1 MLVSLALVLAPAL
14 TPRNSRLKD
23 AMAQLD
29 GALKSLDTDTAEKGV
44 VTEGI
49 MGASS
54 EQSNALQPASEPAVR
69 LPSLDSAPLQQ
80 PPAAAAAAEELAPL
94 AQLPAAAVALRGAAT
109 AQQSSEAPLLEVPQT
124 TTPLAAAAKLEA
136 NEALPTTTEWED
148 WEAQRHDEEGATDEG
163 HAEDRW
169 RTDGAPIPFPVPV
182 SSPEPPPSPEP
193 VPTPDARAAR
203 VKMKQPQPAA
213 DVKSR
218 LDEWRGRAAESTTP
232 ITVLLLSDRVLP
244 VQVAFGSI
252 LLNTNSSLKLFVIGE
267 NITGLQE
274 QLEDTLP
281 LRTDQNLSVI
291 AMADA
296 EAEIA
301 HLHPPWMSADY
312 GQSINN
318 ASWRTSRTILQRE
331 WDHDPMHSTRF
342 NVLRFYVPY
351 LKAFADTEVL
361 LFMDADVIVTGDVA
375 QLAYAPVPP
384 EAVVVGQC
392 DNFAWAE
399 ECQRF
404 MFFED
409 GRDWTSL
416 SATLYLQNDLL
427 ARNASQVKVDA
438 QGRSYEPSL
447 DACPHCDE
455 ALCGPELDDHHR
467 FLKMLYATRNE
478 GEEIDF
484 TEQPVWNFG
493 LTRLNLT
500 AWKQYRMTETYRWW
514 LTQNAESHI
523 FPEDSLAYGLG
534 IPYLAF
540 AGHVVCWNDYV
551 DKPAR
556 DALGYITMADF
567 KAQGIDEV
575 DYLNHSI
582 FLHYSGRRKPWYKP
596 GDMVERLPHGA
607 GHGHDLPGDELMHP
621 KMLVE
626 PELAAPFYDVMRQL
640 SLPLPPARPLP
651 PPRQKHLLV
660 TEPRSG
666 SEWMMDLLDAHPDI
680 CSSGERDFPTNG
692 FARESMIPGRWDL
705 GIEDCSLKRGCMWS
719 FVAKYVPLYVRNYFE

>member
-29 GALKSLDTDTAEKGV
+29 GALKSLDTDTSEKGV
-44 VTEGI
+44 IMEGV
-49 MGASS
+49 MGATTERSDV
-54 EQSNALQPASEPAVR
+54 LQPASEPVVQ
-69 LPSLDSAPLQQ
+69 LPSLGSAPLQQ
-80 PPAAAAAAEELAPL
+80 PPPAAVAAEEVAPV
-94 AQLPAAAVALRGAAT
+94 APLPAAAVALRGAES
-109 AQQSSEAPLLEVPQT
+109 AQQSSEAPLLEVPQA
-124 TTPLAAAAKLEA
+124 TTPFAAAAKLEA
-136 NEALPTTTEWED
+136 DEASPTTTEWEE
-148 WEAQRHDEEGATDEG
+148 WEAQREQEHEEGGTDEG

-169 RTDGAPIPFPVPV
+169 RTDAEPNPFPAPLP
-182 SSPEPPPSPEP
+182 SSEPPPSPEP
-193 VPTPDARAAR
+193 MPSPNARAAR
-203 VKMKQPQPAA
+203 VKMKQPQPPA

-218 LDEWRGRAAESTTP
+218 LDEWRGRAAQSTAP

-252 LLNTNSSLKLFVIGE
+252 LLNTNSSLRLFVIGE
-267 NITGLQE
+267 NVTGLQE
-274 QLEDTLP
+274 RLEETLP

-301 HLHPPWMSADY
+301 HLSPPWMSAGY

-318 ASWRTSRTILQRE
+318 ASWRTSHTILQRE
-331 WDHDPMHSTRF
+331 WDHDPMHSSRF
-342 NVLRFYVPY
+342 NVLRFFVPY

-399 ECQRF
+399 ECERF
-404 MFFED
+404 LFFED
-409 GRDWTSL
+409 GRDWTRL
-416 SATLYLQNDLL
+416 SATLYLQNDRL
-427 ARNASQVKVDA
+427 ARNASQPKVDA

-447 DACPHCDE
+447 DACPHGDE
-455 ALCGPELDDHHR
+455 ALCGPELEAHHR
-467 FLKMLYATRNE
+467 FLQMLFATRN

-500 AWKQYRMTETYRWW
+500 AWKEYRMTETYRWW
-514 LTQNAESHI
+514 LSQNEKSHI
-523 FPEDSLAYGLG
+523 FPEDSLGYGLG
-534 IPYLAF
+534 LPYLAF

-556 DALGYITMADF
+556 DALGYITM
-567 KAQGIDEV
+567 V
-575 DYLNHSI
+575 T
-582 FLHYSGRRKPWYKP
+582 
-596 GDMVERLPHGA
+596 
-607 GHGHDLPGDELMHP
+607 
-621 KMLVE
+621 
-626 PELAAPFYDVMRQL
+626 LAL
-640 SLPLPPARPLP
+640 TLTLTL
-651 PPRQKHLLV
+651 
-660 TEPRSG
+660 
-666 SEWMMDLLDAHPDI
+666 
-680 CSSGERDFPTNG
+680 
-692 FARESMIPGRWDL
+692 
-705 GIEDCSLKRGCMWS
+705 
-719 FVAKYVPLYVRNYFE
+719 